1 MIDVNTLA
9 YWALAAI
16 ALVGAVTVVFTR
28 DVTRMAL
35 GLGAFL
41 LAVAGWFLYFSQVFL
56 AIAQVFVY
64 VGGVLILV
72 LFAIMLMYRPGS
84 ARNAGPDGDP
94 QAEEAGLGSRHD
106 VASFMVALA
115 VGALIAMTL
124 RGVWP
129 GMTELP
135 IPGGTTALAE
145 ILLGD
150 LLPHFEAAGLL
161 LLAALV
167 AALVIVGGE
176 RE

>member
-1 MIDVNTLA
+1 MLA
-9 YWALAAI
+9 YWALAALSLI
-16 ALVGAVTVVFTR
+16 GAMTVVFTR

-35 GLGAFL
+35 GLGTFL

-72 LFAIMLMYRPGS
+72 LFAIMLVHRPTRARS
-84 ARNAGPDGDP
+84 AGTAEDAGTTDEG
-94 QAEEAGLGSRHD
+94 GLGTRHD
-106 VASFMVALA
+106 IASVMVAFGVFVL
-115 VGALIAMTL
+115 VVMSL
-124 RGVWP
+124 RSVWP

-135 IPGGTTALAE
+135 VAAGTGALADV
-145 ILLGD
+145 LLGG